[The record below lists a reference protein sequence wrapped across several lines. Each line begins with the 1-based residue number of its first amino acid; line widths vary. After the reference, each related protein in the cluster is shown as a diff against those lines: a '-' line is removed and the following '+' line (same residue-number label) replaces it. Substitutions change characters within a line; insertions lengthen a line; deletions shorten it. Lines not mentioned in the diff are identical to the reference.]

1 MRIYLAGPCDTENR
15 SLMVAAAKSLRA
27 INVDVYCPWELKIEN
42 AWDYSQEE
50 WAKLV
55 FNADIKAIKECDA
68 MIVISLGRKST
79 AGTNWEQGYAYGLNK
94 LVYVLQITE
103 ETTSLM
109 TFWGCSYF
117 KNTNKNNLQKDLD
130 WIISR
135 IELKDYL
142 TDLIPEELKCR
153 TVLT

>member
-1 MRIYLAGPCDTENR
+1 MKIYLAGPCDSENR
-15 SLMVAAAKSLRA
+15 SLMVAVAKSLRE

-50 WAKLV
+50 WARLV
-55 FNADIKAIKECDA
+55 FCEDIKAIKECDA
-68 MIVISLGRKST
+68 MIMISLGRKST

-142 TDLIPEELKCR
+142 TNLEHEELKCR